1 MDGLT
6 EKEKKKVITNMLISV
21 GLLIA
26 LIIIGILFL
35 IKN

>member
-21 GLLIA
+21 GLLIV
-26 LIIIGILFL
+26 LIIIGILLF
-35 IKN
+35 I